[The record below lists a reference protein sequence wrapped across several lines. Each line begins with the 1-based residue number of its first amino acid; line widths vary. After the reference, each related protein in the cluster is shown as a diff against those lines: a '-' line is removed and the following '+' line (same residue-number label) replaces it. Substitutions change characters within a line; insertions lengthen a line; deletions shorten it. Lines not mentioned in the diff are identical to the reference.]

1 MFDRS
6 AIQEVTPTGKCL
18 MTQTSLVGRGGRGEG
33 ESYDTKMNH
42 LDSIFNFLPLK
53 SPVGGLE
60 LNVKQPQRADWPGE
74 ETSGGRATFSKLQR
88 HPIFLRTFEG

>member
-1 MFDRS
+1 
-6 AIQEVTPTGKCL
+6 
-18 MTQTSLVGRGGRGEG
+18 MTQTSLVGCGGRGEG

-60 LNVKQPQRADWPGE
+60 GV
-74 ETSGGRATFSKLQR
+74 S
-88 HPIFLRTFEG
+88 